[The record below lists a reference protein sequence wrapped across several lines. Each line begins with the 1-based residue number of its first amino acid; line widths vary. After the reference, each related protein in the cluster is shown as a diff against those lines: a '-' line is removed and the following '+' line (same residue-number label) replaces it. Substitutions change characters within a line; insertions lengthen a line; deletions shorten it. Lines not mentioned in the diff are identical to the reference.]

1 MSYLFDSAY
10 IADARTR
17 GYMGLRMSQ
26 EIRIVEAMCLDDY
39 ESFSNPAPYPWVV
52 AEEAA
57 TYVCT
62 DSAEYEADK
71 YWASP
76 EGKRRRGIIQPG
88 GDYDG
93 DLIHSAAVPQ
103 ATSPRTLSGDYDGDL
118 IHSAAVPQAT
128 SPRTPSR
135 KWFFAR
141 LQESR
146 DQKTIV
152 LNTLRTVGSLEA
164 LYKLCDS
171 IQAFDKNTPI
181 WMNNGVCE
189 TLGLR
194 PMGSLYTHVARAFDQ
209 AEARVRDA

>member
-103 ATSPRTLSGDYDGDL
+103 ATSPRT
-118 IHSAAVPQAT
+118 
-128 SPRTPSR
+128 PSR
-135 KWFFAR
+135 KWFFDR
-141 LQESR
+141 LQQSR
-146 DQKTIV
+146 DEKTII
-152 LNTLRTVGSLEA
+152 LDALRTVGSLEA
-164 LYKLCDS
+164 LYAICDS
-171 IQAFDKNTPI
+171 VQAFDETTPI
-181 WMNNGVCE
+181 WMNNGTCE
-189 TLGLR
+189 SLGLR
-194 PMGSLYTHVARAFDQ
+194 PMGSLFDHVARAFDQ
-209 AEARVRDA
+209 AEARVR